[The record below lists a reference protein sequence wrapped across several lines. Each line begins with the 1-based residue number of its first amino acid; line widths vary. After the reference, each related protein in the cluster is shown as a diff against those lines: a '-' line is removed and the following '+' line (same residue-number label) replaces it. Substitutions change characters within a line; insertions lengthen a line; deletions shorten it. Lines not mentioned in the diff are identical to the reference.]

1 MLQASYKTQPYAHQV
16 TAVEQSWNVPGY
28 AYLMEMGTGKTK
40 VTIDVA
46 AALWNGRYIN
56 GVLIIAPKG
65 MYHNWLEKEFPAHCA
80 VEYVGGQWKSGMT
93 EAQERQLRDNL
104 RYGGEGKLRVL
115 VVNVEALLSE
125 RCVTLCKAFLKNF
138 SCLMAVDE
146 STCIKNFKAKRTKA
160 VWDLGKLAKF
170 RRILTGSPITQ
181 SPLDLFAQF
190 YFLDPAILGDKNYYA
205 FKRQYALTQTIR
217 LGQRSFE
224 KVVGFHNLDRLK
236 TRMAQNSYR
245 VTKEE
250 CLDLP
255 QKIYTT
261 RDVELTDEQLKI
273 YKELKTNAMVQLEGE
288 VLSAPL
294 AITQLLR
301 AHQLICGHL
310 PKSDQDSTPVPIKSN
325 RLSVL
330 MEAIDEVSGKA
341 IIWATYRADILAIEK
356 AVAEEYGENAVA
368 SYYGDTSSDERAAR
382 TKRFQEDPTLRFLV
396 MQPKS
401 AGRGLTLTAANT
413 VIYYSNDFNLEMR
426 MQSEDRAHRIGQHWP
441 VTYID
446 LVAKGTID
454 EKIIKA
460 LKEKKNLADVVVD
473 EGPRFWM

>member
-1 MLQASYKTQPYAHQV
+1 MLQASYKTVPYAHQA

-40 VTIDVA
+40 VTIDVS
-46 AALWNGRYIN
+46 AALYNGRYIN
-56 GVLIIAPKG
+56 GLLIVAPKG
-65 MYHNWLEKEFPAHCA
+65 MYHNWIEKELPVHCG
-80 VEYVGGQWKSGMT
+80 VEYVAEMWRSGMT

-104 RYGGEGKLRVL
+104 RYNGEGKLRVL

-125 RCVTLCKAFLKNF
+125 RCITLCKAFLKNF
-138 SCLMAVDE
+138 TCLMAVDE
-146 STCIKNFKAKRTKA
+146 STCIKSHKAKRTKA
-160 VWDLGKLAKF
+160 VWELGKLAKF

-190 YFLDPAILGDKNYYA
+190 YFLDPAILGERNFTC
-205 FKRQYALTQTIR
+205 FKRQYAITEVMKAGGR
-217 LGQRSFE
+217 HFE
-224 KVVGFHNLDRLK
+224 KITGFRQLDKLK
-236 TRMAQNSYR
+236 SLIARYSYR

-250 CLDLP
+250 CLTLP

-261 RDVELTDEQLKI
+261 REVELTSEQEAV
-273 YKELKTNAMVQLEGE
+273 YKELKNNAMVQLEGQ

-310 PKSDQDSTPVPIKSN
+310 PKSDEDKTPVHIKSN
-325 RLSVL
+325 RLNVL
-330 MEAIDEVSGKA
+330 MEVLDEVSGKA
-341 IIWATYRADILAIEK
+341 IIWATYRADILAIEA
-356 AVAEEYGENAVA
+356 AVAKEYGENAVA

-382 TKRFQEDPTLRFLV
+382 VKRFQEDPSLRFLV

-413 VIYYSNDFNLEMR
+413 VIYFSNDFNLEMR